1 MSALASRVTQAIG
14 RVGDPF
20 IVGVQARIGWFR
32 IASYSRALLYAT
44 PTEFSTYPLPVRTL
58 TVPAADPTGV
68 GDTVVWDSQSL
79 TVRKAVN
86 LRVRGQTVARVLLVA

>member
-1 MSALASRVTQAIG
+1 VSALASRVTLAIG

-20 IVGVQARIGWFR
+20 TVGGQARMGWFR

-44 PTEFSTYPLPVRTL
+44 PAEHSTYPLPVRTM
-58 TVPAADPTGV
+58 TVPATDPTGV
-68 GDTVVWDSQSL
+68 GDIVVWDSQSL

-86 LRVRGQTVARVLLVA
+86 VRLGGQTVARLLLVA